1 MSKKEEKIVRIP
13 ESKLV
18 DVIENIVNEAISVK
32 KAEWIAEQKNNEKAI
47 LEEKFNKL
55 KKELGL

>member
-32 KAEWIAEQKNNEKAI
+32 KAEWIAEQKNNDKTI
-47 LEEKFNKL
+47 LEEKFAQL
-55 KKELGL
+55 RKELGL